1 MQVKEGIEEV
11 WNPDLEILCCN
22 SCRSSGTRLWMQ
34 LRVRVM
40 VVEAAVAAV
49 LEEVVGGG
57 SGRART
63 GPL

>member
-1 MQVKEGIEEV
+1 
-11 WNPDLEILCCN
+11 
-22 SCRSSGTRLWMQ
+22 MQ

-63 GPL
+63 GRP